1 MSTAHAAADEN
12 CSDGRLPSINI
23 KTKFGNYAYLVCRSE
38 GNCNADG
45 TLAAKAGGVPN
56 PYCGHKDPGNSKT
69 NIGFCSNQNGSTNE
83 SDANRD
89 CMRMIND
96 GLTTAK
102 NAGYNPDSPG
112 DVSAVLNF
120 IDLNIQAP
128 AALDSFAACLAFAK
142 NGKLPWKAPNLSS
155 CAASG
160 TIQGDDP
167 ILNARVCSYLVPS
180 GGKKAPDIN
189 DLSTARMD
197 YFACPGGR
205 PENCLG
211 AFCDQ
216 ARRMSELGADGS
228 GGINGGTQAAES
240 QEKLLAQFLQCW
252 SCDLLEALTVGG
264 ILTGEKVYD
273 KLRSALIALILAV
286 QGLFALWYVFKVMQ
300 PFGADGR
307 VSGVFNEYA
316 SNLFVAFFIC
326 LVLASSG
333 FFWKY
338 LYIPVL
344 SGAMDLSGTIVSAA
358 NNPQLNSCA
367 PVAGGDLPNV
377 AKSLGARLSCQVRG
391 VSEGVGSG
399 VTIGWAM
406 WNRMT
411 LIAEGTRIDLKA
423 WTAAG
428 AGAAAFI
435 GPAGFMFTGP
445 AGLILSPFFASGII
459 SQQVASLL
467 DRINLFFSGG
477 ALMAVFFYASLIYV
491 FGVMEVILRWT
502 VIALASPL
510 MIASY
515 AFKQTRGMAFWGLKG
530 MFESLMSLAMMS
542 VVALIAIA
550 LVTESME
557 KQAQRDAVITAT
569 STTAT
574 TPQPPA
580 TATPAPQATTA
591 AKVSPQIASIESL
604 VTKIETDK
612 DYKGVP
618 TMNTLAFWEL
628 ITVGL
633 LIGGLMQRMPAIAR
647 QLIGGAGASMPNT
660 VQWGQTVGNRAASF
674 AGSSARAV
682 GSVSASVVGSGLRR
696 LTGR

>member
-1 MSTAHAAADEN
+1 MAPTAVSSANAIGCMQTLPEYHQNPNYKSRLSGSISLTNPDQNTERGAEYLCYLASLKPGDWTYVVHAYNAGEAGALSASLPAETRAY
-12 CSDGRLPSINI
+12 CSGV
-23 KTKFGNYAYLVCRSE
+23 KAYLSVLSPPLENQLQCKAS
-38 GNCNADG
+38 
-45 TLAAKAGGVPN
+45 TLKRE
-56 PYCGHKDPGNSKT
+56 CIDET
-69 NIGFCSNQNGSTNE
+69 NINFDQSV
-83 SDANRD
+83 AL
-89 CMRMIND
+89 
-96 GLTTAK
+96 LT
-102 NAGYNPDSPG
+102 
-112 DVSAVLNF
+112 
-120 IDLNIQAP
+120 
-128 AALDSFAACLAFAK
+128 
-142 NGKLPWKAPNLSS
+142 KL
-155 CAASG
+155 
-160 TIQGDDP
+160 T
-167 ILNARVCSYLVPS
+167 
-180 GGKKAPDIN
+180 
-189 DLSTARMD
+189 
-197 YFACPGGR
+197 
-205 PENCLG
+205 
-211 AFCDQ
+211 
-216 ARRMSELGADGS
+216 
-228 GGINGGTQAAES
+228 
-240 QEKLLAQFLQCW
+240 AQFLQCW

-411 LIAEGTRIDLKA
+411 LIAEGTQVDLSA
-423 WTAAG
+423 WANAGRAFIVAAATALGTFIAG
-428 AGAAAFI
+428 IFTSGFGTYLGGAAA
-435 GPAGFMFTGP
+435 GTAAAALLGGDV
-445 AGLILSPFFASGII
+445 AK
-459 SQQVASLL
+459 QVASLL

-574 TPQPPA
+574 TPQQPA